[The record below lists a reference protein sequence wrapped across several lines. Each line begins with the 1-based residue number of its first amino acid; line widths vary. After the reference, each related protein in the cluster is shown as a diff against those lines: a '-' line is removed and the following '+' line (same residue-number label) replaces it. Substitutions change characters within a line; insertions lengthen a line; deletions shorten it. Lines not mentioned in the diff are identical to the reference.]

1 MHTPLEKLAL
11 IKGKVNEVISQ
22 TQIKINPEIIVVS
35 KTFPI
40 DKILPIIKSGHLHFG
55 ENKVQEAEIKW
66 TDIKS
71 NYKNLKLHMIGKLQ
85 SNKAKKAIKI
95 FDYIHSL
102 DNAKLASKIFQ
113 YQNELNKK
121 VKLFIQVN
129 VGKEDQK
136 SGIPIKDL
144 DNFYNYCKRELS
156 LDVVGLM
163 CLPPVKSESE
173 NYFKL
178 LKDSAEKINL
188 KDLSMGMSS
197 DYEKATL
204 NGATYLRLG
213 SAILG
218 ARRVT

>member
-11 IKGKVNEVISQ
+11 IKGKVNKVISQ
-22 TQIKINPEIIVVS
+22 TQIKTNPEIIVVS

-71 NYKNLKLHMIGKLQ
+71 NYKDLKLHMIGKLQ

>member
-71 NYKNLKLHMIGKLQ
+71 NYKDLKLHMIGKLQ

>member
-71 NYKNLKLHMIGKLQ
+71 NYKDLKLHMIGKLQ

-163 CLPPVKSESE
+163 CLPPIDSNSQK
-173 NYFKL
+173 YFKI
-178 LKDSAEKINL
+178 LKDSSERLNL
-188 KDLSMGMSS
+188 NELSMGMSS
-197 DYEKATL
+197 DYEEAIL
-204 NGATYLRLG
+204 NNSTYLRIGTL
-213 SAILG
+213 ILG
-218 ARRVT
+218 KRNIT

>member
-1 MHTPLEKLAL
+1 MHTPLEKLTL
-11 IKGKVNEVISQ
+11 IKSKVNEIISQ
-22 TQIKINPEIIVVS
+22 TKIKTYPKIIVVS

-40 DKILPIIKSGHLHFG
+40 EKILPIIKSGHLHFG
-55 ENKVQEAEIKW
+55 ENKVQEAENKW
-66 TDIKS
+66 VDVKF
-71 NYKNLKLHMIGKLQ
+71 KNKDLKLHMIGKLQ
-85 SNKAKKAIKI
+85 SNKAKKALKI

-113 YQNELNKK
+113 YQNELNKR

-129 VGKEDQK
+129 LGMEDQK
-136 SGIPIKDL
+136 SGIPLKDL
-144 DNFYNYCKRELS
+144 SNFYNYCKRELL
-156 LDVVGLM
+156 LDIVGLM
-163 CLPPVKSESE
+163 CLPPIKSESE

-197 DYEKATL
+197 DFEKATL

-218 ARRVT
+218 TRKTI

>member
-22 TQIKINPEIIVVS
+22 TQIKTNPEIIVVS

-71 NYKNLKLHMIGKLQ
+71 NYKDLKLHMIGKLQ

-163 CLPPVKSESE
+163 CLPPVKFESE

-178 LKDSAEKINL
+178 LKNSAEKINL